1 MLKKL
6 IAYFANNDF
15 YNNVCE
21 NNDGDVI
28 NGQLKVSNKEIATP
42 ITVNGEA
49 IIEAGSVFKN
59 RVQVNGS
66 LQASQSCFESLLIAN
81 GTIDLQDIRL
91 EAAELSGSINLRNT
105 KCRQQLSL
113 RSAKAEF
120 NHCTLNA
127 INIKAISKANIQQ
140 SLFLLNQTVV
150 EGNITCEG
158 GSAII
163 YIDNTSAIQGEVI
176 GAEIKPLNPKPET
189 N

>member
-6 IAYFANNDF
+6 ISYFANNDF
-15 YNNVCE
+15 YNDCGAE
-21 NNDGDVI
+21 NNCDVI
-28 NGQLKVSNKEIATP
+28 NGQFKVSNKEIATP

-49 IIEAGSVFKN
+49 VIEAGSVFKN

-66 LQASQSCFESLLIAN
+66 LQASQSCFESLLVAN
-81 GTIDLQDIRL
+81 GTINLHDIRL
-91 EAAELSGSINLRNT
+91 ETAELSGGISINNT
-105 KCRQQLSL
+105 ECREQLSI

-120 NHCTLNA
+120 NHCTLNS
-127 INIKAISKANIQQ
+127 INIKAILKAKIQQ
-140 SLFLLNQTVV
+140 SVFLMNQTVV
-150 EGNITCEG
+150 KGNITCEG

-176 GAEIKPLNPKPET
+176 GAEIKQLNPNPET